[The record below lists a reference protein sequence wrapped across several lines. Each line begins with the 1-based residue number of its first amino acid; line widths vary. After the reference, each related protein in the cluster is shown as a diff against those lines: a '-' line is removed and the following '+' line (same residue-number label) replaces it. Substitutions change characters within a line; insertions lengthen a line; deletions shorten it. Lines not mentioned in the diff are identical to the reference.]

1 MFGLLSCVGGSDGME
16 RTGLV
21 GKTLLNGEDDEMG
34 EGHSGRKALALANGE
49 EHPAPRGMSTVRK
62 CYLFVFDLLSSSPHG
77 E

>member
-1 MFGLLSCVGGSDGME
+1 ME

-34 EGHSGRKALALANGE
+34 EGHGERKALANGE
-49 EHPAPRGMSTVRK
+49 KHPAPRGMSMVRK
-62 CYLFVFDLLSSSPHG
+62 CYLFVFDLLSPSPHG